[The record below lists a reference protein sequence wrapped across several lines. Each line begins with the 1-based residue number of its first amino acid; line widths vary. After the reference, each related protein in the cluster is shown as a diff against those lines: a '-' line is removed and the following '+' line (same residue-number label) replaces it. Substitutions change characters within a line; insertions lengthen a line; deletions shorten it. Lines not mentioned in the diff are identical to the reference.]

1 MARDFGSGLRRSRLT
16 PYCNAEGALFR
27 DVLLRA
33 ARACELRLVEILG
46 RMLGEQAEAALA
58 DGQVVVIYPEGTV
71 TDSPDSLPMQGKTG
85 VVRLSL
91 ASGAGF

>member
-58 DGQVVVIYPEGTV
+58 ECLSKLQKHIAK
-71 TDSPDSLPMQGKTG
+71 LGKSVALLG
-85 VVRLSL
+85 EE
-91 ASGAGF
+91 